1 DFFAESGRGLFLVEA
16 QADRWGAVQHK
27 NGKYV
32 WFTLQCHGGQP
43 ASETQP
49 ADPPRLPRT
58 LRRTPWPPSSSPTT
72 SPAPDRT
79 T

>member
-1 DFFAESGRGLFLVEA
+1 LPTRRAPDFFAESGRGLFLVEA

-49 ADPPRLPRT
+49 ADPPGCHER
-58 LRRTPWPPSSSPTT
+58 
-72 SPAPDRT
+72 
-79 T
+79 